1 MRLDAFEV
9 HEPIPELHNTC
20 VIAVLRPW
28 INVGRVGTQILT
40 KLKGHLDA
48 KELGRLAR
56 PGNFYDFTRYR
67 PRTRTVNDRRVLT
80 IPNTIVHYAHDD
92 ESNRDYLFLEMREPH
107 AKGED
112 YAEAVVNLLKQFDVT
127 EYCGIGGMYD
137 SVPHTR
143 PLLVTGNLT
152 KDQEARAGGLVSTRS
167 GTYQGPTSIANLV
180 SQAQANSEVITISL
194 MARLPQYLQLEED
207 HMGAARLMEVLCT
220 LYGFPVSLAD
230 SAGGEKQYQEISQTV
245 ESNKPEVKELIQEL
259 ERYYDQN
266 IVSMQSQEQSDVS
279 LSPEV
284 ASFLDEMGERLD
296 EGKETQ

>member
-1 MRLDAFEV
+1 M
-9 HEPIPELHNTC
+9 
-20 VIAVLRPW
+20 
-28 INVGRVGTQILT
+28 
-40 KLKGHLDA
+40 
-48 KELGRLAR
+48 
-56 PGNFYDFTRYR
+56 
-67 PRTRTVNDRRVLT
+67 
-80 IPNTIVHYAHDD
+80 
-92 ESNRDYLFLEMREPH
+92 
-107 AKGED
+107 
-112 YAEAVVNLLKQFDVT
+112 
-127 EYCGIGGMYD
+127 
-137 SVPHTR
+137 
-143 PLLVTGNLT
+143 
-152 KDQEARAGGLVSTRS
+152 
-167 GTYQGPTSIANLV
+167 
-180 SQAQANSEVITISL
+180 ITTSL